1 MNTKKLKIRLVFL
14 YIGSFIISVAPLLIV
29 MCFKWGDYTKTPTQ
43 TVKLCVGGII
53 LLILVFLK
61 VIGKLGV
68 PRRIVS
74 FSVVFILAYLLQA
87 VLNDLMLLSGMALL
101 GEFLDFICF
110 QHAIRVTKENILV
123 SKTANTTTEQ
133 VEKVLQKYLGNGR
146 V

>member
-1 MNTKKLKIRLVFL
+1 MGV
-14 YIGSFIISVAPLLIV
+14 
-29 MCFKWGDYTKTPTQ
+29 KWNDYTTTPTQ
-43 TVKLCVGGII
+43 TIKLCVGGII
-53 LLILVFLK
+53 LLFMVFLK
-61 VIGKLGV
+61 VIGKLGM

-101 GEFLDFICF
+101 GEFLDFVCF